1 MTTQTLMDL
10 LNSGRP
16 LDPGTPDGVRM
27 NEISSRAREI
37 CSLINRESS
46 DVARIGELFSE
57 LIGEPVPDSFRLFP
71 PFTSDFGRNIH
82 LGENVFINSGR
93 RFQDQGGIW
102 IGSGSLIGH
111 NVVIATLNHD
121 LDPSTRQ
128 AMHPKPIVLGENV
141 WVGAGAII
149 VPGIAVGD
157 GAVIGAGSIV
167 TRDVGAGMVVA
178 GNPAR
183 PIRQVTE
190 TPQEPAP

>member
-1 MTTQTLMDL
+1 MTTETLMDL
-10 LNSGRP
+10 LNAGRL
-16 LDPGTPDGVRM
+16 LDPRTPEGVLM

-37 CSLINRESS
+37 CSLINKESS
-46 DVARIGELFSE
+46 DVTRIGELFSE
-57 LIGEPVPDSFRLFP
+57 LIGETVPDSFRLFP

-82 LGENVFINSGR
+82 LGENVFINSGC

-102 IGSGSLIGH
+102 IGSGTLIGH

-121 LDPSTRQ
+121 LDPGNRQ
-128 AMHPKPIVLGENV
+128 AMFPKPVVLGENV

-149 VPGIAVGD
+149 VPGITVGD

-167 TRDVGAGMVVA
+167 TRDVEARMVVA

-183 PIRQVTE
+183 PIREVTE
-190 TPQEPAP
+190 TPKEAAP